1 MRILL
6 LIAVTLS
13 VVAAAPAGERGAGRS
28 RTCGTTDAGAS
39 KLSDVEF
46 AGIVPGRG
54 LSAEDFADGGLLIE
68 ADPSLALVTDDPIGV
83 LTRAARNW
91 EIPGTMIK
99 FRIAGPGSGGNVVR
113 AENIK
118 QAARATVGRPGWGRN
133 HNLVMTL
140 DEPFSRGDDSLVA
153 VVTHEMG
160 HWLGFDHSFL
170 GSTVMFPVLTDRINW
185 VDPDQVAKAVAR
197 YGTAPNS
204 LAEIRGS
211 VTRGGVA
218 LVGARVNIL
227 GVEGR
232 TAFATFA
239 GTDGAFHVPVYAGT
253 YRIVVDPNDG
263 PAVKGNFIG
272 TYPGGPLDYAT
283 YEVPGEVVV
292 SEGQTSVLDLQVPAG
307 GDIGFRIVTDEP
319 TTCGPGAQVQA
330 VAIYYEGANPDEI
343 AGVDSLSDD
352 ITITQVT
359 DVGSRMAVFFDVRP
373 LALPGP
379 RAMRLR
385 KTNGAVALLPG
396 AVLIVAPLALDDAA
410 YNTRTEAGAP
420 VNVAWVDNVPR
431 DDTEQIVVSASIDA
445 GATWD
450 EVGRVEPTETTFA
463 WQPDDELTTP
473 ALRIR
478 IEAVDSLGTRLA
490 RDESIFNTGLGE
502 PARGAA
508 PGSADFESPTVTVV
522 SPAGGETLALDE
534 TTRIAWRAGDD
545 TGVTTQVV
553 EFSTDGGARW
563 KTLGTFGSVIR
574 EAAWVPDGKSSDAV
588 LVRVTV
594 RDAAGNTVS
603 DTGDA
608 PSRLRMRPAVERV
621 TAKTKGTTIT
631 LKIRGAG
638 FEQGAS
644 VRVNGVTVLPRVAYS
659 ASTATLKVKGTA
671 TDLNLLPSG
680 QSNTVTVAIG
690 GLESA
695 TATFVY

>member
-1 MRILL
+1 MRDCILSAVRVLL

-13 VVAAAPAGERGAGRS
+13 VVAVAPVGVRGVDRA
-28 RTCGTTDAGAS
+28 RTCGTELPSAS
-39 KLSDVEF
+39 KLADVEF

-99 FRIAGPGSGGNVVR
+99 FRIGGPGSGGNVVR

-118 QAARATVGRPGWGRN
+118 QAARATVGRPGWGRD
-133 HNLVMTL
+133 HKLTMTL

-197 YGTAPNS
+197 YATAPNS

-227 GVEGR
+227 GAEGR

-253 YRIVVDPNDG
+253 YRLVVDPNDG

-283 YEVPGEVVV
+283 YEVPGDVVV
-292 SEGQTSVLDLQVPAG
+292 SEGQTSVLDLQVPTG
-307 GDIGFRIVTDEP
+307 GDVGFRIITDEP
-319 TTCGPGAQVQA
+319 TTCGPGAGVQA
-330 VAIYYEGANPDEI
+330 VAIYYEGASPDEI
-343 AGVDSLSDD
+343 AGVDALSDD
-352 ITITQVT
+352 ITITQVSDT
-359 DVGSRMAVFFDVRP
+359 GGRLTVFFDVRP

-410 YNTRTEAGAP
+410 YNTRVEAGAP
-420 VNVAWVDNVPR
+420 VNVEWVDNVPR
-431 DDTEQIVVSASIDA
+431 DDTEQVVVSASIDA
-445 GATWD
+445 GETWD
-450 EVGRVEPTETTFA
+450 EVGRVEPSVTTFG
-463 WQPDDELTTP
+463 WHPDAELTTS
-473 ALRIR
+473 AMRMR
-478 IEAVDSLGTRLA
+478 IEAVDSLGTVLA
-490 RDESIFNTGLGE
+490 RDETIFNTGLGE

-508 PGSADFESPTVTVV
+508 PGSADSGTPTVTVLD
-522 SPAGGETLALDE
+522 PAGGETLALDE
-534 TTRIAWRAGDD
+534 ATRIAWRADDD
-545 TGVTTQVV
+545 TGVIAQLIEV
-553 EFSTDGGARW
+553 STDGGTRW
-563 KTLGTFGSVIR
+563 KSIGTFGSVAR
-574 EAAWVPDGKSSDAV
+574 EATWIPDGKSSDAV

-594 RDAAGNTVS
+594 RDAAGNTAS
-603 DTGDA
+603 DTSDA
-608 PSRLRMRPAVERV
+608 PSHLRQRP
-621 TAKTKGTTIT
+621 
-631 LKIRGAG
+631 
-638 FEQGAS
+638 
-644 VRVNGVTVLPRVAYS
+644 
-659 ASTATLKVKGTA
+659 ASTA
-671 TDLNLLPSG
+671 
-680 QSNTVTVAIG
+680 
-690 GLESA
+690 
-695 TATFVY
+695 